1 MKKLLMVCLTAFL
14 ISTVLTGCGMFEKA
28 NGVIL
33 YGEEQQII
41 DSLEREKDE
50 LVKEDHYK
58 IKIVET
64 DGQRN
69 PRLKGRNSSITFKE
83 KITKRNNKSRKS

>member
-50 LVKEDHYK
+50 LVKEDQYK
-58 IKIVET
+58 IQIVEN
-64 DGQRN
+64 DGQRILV
-69 PRLKGRNSSITFKE
+69 LKDETAQSLVKKKLI
-83 KITKRNNKSRKS
+83 